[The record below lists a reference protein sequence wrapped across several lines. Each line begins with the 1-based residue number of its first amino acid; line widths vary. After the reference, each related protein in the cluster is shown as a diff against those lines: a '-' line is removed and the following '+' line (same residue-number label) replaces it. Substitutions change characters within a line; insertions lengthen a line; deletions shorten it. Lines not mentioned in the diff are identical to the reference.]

1 MPYPVENS
9 ADGARAVVKGGF
21 QYKMNGKKMTRK
33 IEDAKDGNRN
43 VDNSYSSVHVC
54 GKLVASNLSEV
65 ILHSLSLSDSEKK
78 IKEPY
83 RSEFKNTRGYFEMS
97 SDESK
102 VFNDCIHDYIS
113 FPELCV
119 CIIDT
124 PEFQRLRRLRQLG
137 VTHYVYPN
145 ATHTRFQHC
154 LGVGHL
160 AGEFARCIQ
169 RQDPNL
175 VSDVDILCLQI
186 AGLCHDLGHGP
197 FSHLWEVFM
206 SRANAKQKWTHEENS
221 IKIFDKLIEKNGLGP
236 LFKKNGLNENDIIFI
251 KEAIGGPLGDDGR
264 TYKGRGPEKYFL
276 YEIVANKTT
285 GIDVDKLDYFQR
297 DEYYLNVGTVFKYE
311 RLVHFMKVF
320 EVNGKNRLCIR
331 DKEAKCLSDIFMDRS
346 RLHDR
351 AYQHRVVQNIQQM
364 VLDALILAEPVI
376 TIKNSKKNLI
386 SLSEATH
393 DLDAFQ
399 LLVDDYI
406 FFKIMDSDD
415 PRIVP
420 AQNLLRRIETRDF
433 YSLVS
438 EWTPPHGLTLS
449 KKLNL
454 NKMLDV
460 FTQVHPIP
468 DSWGLSIKDFGLAFK
483 VIDLGEGDKKR
494 KVIFYDKNNCITNEI
509 GIHGLINVPSVT
521 LYFLMKE
528 SSQIINPNV
537 HEIVRKWI
545 RYLENNI
552 ESCLTDM

>member
-1 MPYPVENS
+1 M
-9 ADGARAVVKGGF
+9 
-21 QYKMNGKKMTRK
+21 QL
-33 IEDAKDGNRN
+33 I
-43 VDNSYSSVHVC
+43 
-54 GKLVASNLSEV
+54 LV
-65 ILHSLSLSDSEKK
+65 
-78 IKEPY
+78 
-83 RSEFKNTRGYFEMS
+83 
-97 SDESK
+97 
-102 VFNDCIHDYIS
+102 
-113 FPELCV
+113 
-119 CIIDT
+119 
-124 PEFQRLRRLRQLG
+124 
-137 VTHYVYPN
+137 
-145 ATHTRFQHC
+145 FQHC

-297 DEYYLNVGTVFKYE
+297 DEYYLNVGTVFK
-311 RLVHFMKVF
+311 
-320 EVNGKNRLCIR
+320 

-364 VLDALILAEPVI
+364 VLDALILAEP
-376 TIKNSKKNLI
+376 
-386 SLSEATH
+386 
-393 DLDAFQ
+393 
-399 LLVDDYI
+399 
-406 FFKIMDSDD
+406 IMDSDD

-438 EWTPPHGLTLS
+438 EWTPPHGLTLI
-449 KKLNL
+449 
-454 NKMLDV
+454 
-460 FTQVHPIP
+460 HPIP